1 MRGNELKKINR
12 ASIAITIFFVILLS
26 YPASIVYYEVFIPY
40 KAAYDYDM
48 KLVATFK
55 EQYCRIFEG
64 DDKCLVFLKGRKEP
78 FVIYANEYVS
88 RKEVVKIVN
97 ENGFSEG
104 RIRIGVDA
112 GALSLRSE
120 KGVKNKDIGYFMA
133 WSVQDF
139 VKQEVLVID
148 FKSGEYKIN
157 KWNSPHK

>member
-1 MRGNELKKINR
+1 MKKINR
-12 ASIAITIFFVILLS
+12 SSIAITIFFVLLLS
-26 YPASIVYYEVFIPY
+26 YPASIAYYQVFIPY

-112 GALSLRSE
+112 GALSLRAE
-120 KGVKNKDIGYFMA
+120 KGIKDKNIGDFMA
-133 WSVQDF
+133 WSVTDIGRN
-139 VKQEVLVID
+139 EVLIID
-148 FKSGEYKIN
+148 FKTGDFEIKS
-157 KWNSPHK
+157 W